1 MWRKIHSNRDPKD
14 TLYSE
19 INREFGTYFNAAGQG
34 FKQVVDAH
42 PKIFL
47 GLMIVLM
54 VSSAVL
60 SFTVFRHPDA
70 KTKTVQ
76 VESRVNPVGEGFS
89 KILQTANKIKEG
101 MRLKKVVDSL
111 SARQKLSSADSTAL
125 ENALDS
131 LQQLQR

>member
-19 INREFGTYFNAAGQG
+19 IYREFGTYFNAAGQV

-47 GLMIVLM
+47 GLMIFLM

-60 SFTVFRHPDA
+60 SFTVFRHPD
-70 KTKTVQ
+70 TTTTVR
-76 VESRVNPVGEGFS
+76 VEKMVNPVGDGFS
-89 KILQTANKIKEG
+89 TIRQTANKIKEG

-111 SARQKLSSADSTAL
+111 SSREKLSSADSTAL

-131 LQQLQR
+131 LQQLQH

>member
-19 INREFGTYFNAAGQG
+19 IYREFGTYFNTAGQVL
-34 FKQVVDAH
+34 KKILDAH

-47 GLMIVLM
+47 GLMIFLM
-54 VSSAVL
+54 VSSAAL
-60 SFTVFRHPDA
+60 SFTVFRHPDSE
-70 KTKTVQ
+70 TKIVQ
-76 VESRVNPVGEGFS
+76 VEKRVNPVGDGFS

-111 SARQKLSSADSTAL
+111 SSREKLSSADSTAL

-131 LQQLQR
+131 LQQLQH